1 MPSKS
6 GSAGGEHG
14 RRNCSSRRDLQLR
27 RRHTMFANNTRSALV
42 AVSKRPYICQSCLRN
57 AKQVPLVSVRL
68 ATRTSDR
75 SLQTASLPPTQ
86 DDTPF
91 RKALKDAAKQ
101 QKKASKGGKKAKNV
115 ADPRLKKWEL
125 TVGIEIHA
133 ELNTARKLFSS
144 AATSVSEAPNTHA
157 ALFDTAFPGSQ
168 PYFQKETL
176 LPALRAAL
184 AFDCTIQP
192 RSSFD
197 RKHYFYQDQPNGYQ
211 ITQYYEP
218 FAKDGHIKL
227 YAHDFP
233 AGSAPED
240 CPIKIGIKQVQ
251 MEQDTAKTVQ
261 QPPST
266 HLLDFNRVSHPL
278 IEIITLPHI
287 HDPLVAAAC
296 VRKIQTILKTVDA
309 CTAGME
315 MGGLRADVNVS
326 IRERGQPSDAEG
338 LSYSGV
344 TGLGQRTEIK
354 NLASVKA
361 VEDAI
366 IAERDRQIELLES
379 GGTVEGET
387 RGWTVGSKTTK
398 RLRGKEGEIDY
409 RYMPD
414 PDISPVFIAQVCHP
428 SLKKSRIVL
437 TRLRTSLITFEITC
451 QFFQIGL
458 SMSWWESTGCLQRTP
473 GRFFLLTMATVWSI
487 SSKLP
492 ISWQGRDIYDRV
504 MLSFLSLGKQSET
517 GMLYHCNLHTS
528 TLTARRVLME
538 LGSLYKDEE
547 WSDRRVPS
555 EVLVTIIEQL
565 LQKRITSRSAKKLLA
580 EKFEGEE
587 RHVEQLIKD
596 YNMVLRPLSPHE
608 YRDLAQTLLN
618 DKPDMVRD
626 IVGKGQEKKIKWFVG
641 QMMARSPEGTVEAD
655 VAEQTLKEL
664 LPKTEAVE

>member
-1 MPSKS
+1 MICCGQGAGR
-6 GSAGGEHG
+6 GSEHR
-14 RRNCSSRRDLQLR
+14 RRNCSLRRDRQLR
-27 RRHTMFANNTRSALV
+27 RRHTMLTNNTRNAFV
-42 AVSKRPYICQSCLRN
+42 AVSKRPYICQTCLRQ
-57 AKQVPLVSVRL
+57 AKGLPLASRRL
-68 ATRTSDR
+68 PSRFQTR
-75 SLQTASLPPTQ
+75 SLQSASQPPAQ

-101 QKKASKGGKKAKNV
+101 QKKASKGSNKSKKPVDA
-115 ADPRLKKWEL
+115 RLQKWEL

-133 ELNTARKLFSS
+133 ELNTARKLFST
-144 AATSVSEAPNTHA
+144 AATSISESPNTHA
-157 ALFDTAFPGSQ
+157 SLFDVAFPGSQ
-168 PYFQKETL
+168 PHFQKETL
-176 LPALRAAL
+176 IPALRAAL
-184 AFDCTIQP
+184 AFDCTIQQK
-192 RSSFD
+192 SSFD

-218 FAKDGHIKL
+218 FATDGYVTL
-227 YAHDFP
+227 YPHDFP

-326 IRERGQPSDAEG
+326 IRERGQNTSDVG

-366 IAERDRQIELLES
+366 IAERDRQIELIE
-379 GGTVEGET
+379 GGGAVEGET

-414 PDISPVFIAQVCHP
+414 PDISPVFVAQVC
-428 SLKKSRIVL
+428 
-437 TRLRTSLITFEITC
+437 
-451 QFFQIGL
+451 
-458 SMSWWESTGCLQRTP
+458 
-473 GRFFLLTMATVWSI
+473 
-487 SSKLP
+487 
-492 ISWQGRDIYDRV
+492 
-504 MLSFLSLGKQSET
+504 
-517 GMLYHCNLHTS
+517 
-528 TLTARRVLME
+528 
-538 LGSLYKDEE
+538 
-547 WSDRRVPS
+547 
-555 EVLVTIIEQL
+555 
-565 LQKRITSRSAKKLLA
+565 KLL
-580 EKFEGEE
+580 
-587 RHVEQLIKD
+587 RV
-596 YNMVLRPLSPHE
+596 
-608 YRDLAQTLLN
+608 
-618 DKPDMVRD
+618 
-626 IVGKGQEKKIKWFVG
+626 
-641 QMMARSPEGTVEAD
+641 
-655 VAEQTLKEL
+655 
-664 LPKTEAVE
+664 